1 MAITPNEIL
10 AKEFNNKFRGYDPEQ
25 VNDFLDIVRVELER
39 NIQENHDL
47 TNKLADA
54 NEKLDYFAQ
63 LQESLNS
70 SIIIAQ
76 EAADRLKQNARKE
89 AELILF
95 EAEREADRLLKEASE
110 QANNIY
116 DEADSLI
123 DATEA
128 YRHDIRQ
135 MLTRQ
140 LELIDDPSYLEKFD
154 GTALTRAQVSTPVQP
169 KDRPMSERVDR
180 LVDETDHEMEVEN
193 HRPET
198 IETPIFG
205 QVEKITEEEI
215 VIPDEPK
222 NEEDMDQT
230 QVFSL
235 NEFKETSFESE
246 QKVDTNEPFLSQE
259 ELEAYQDQVADNN
272 DGDDDFWLKSP
283 QGDLSKLFNQKDDAS
298 KGIAVD
304 IEEDQPL

>member
-10 AKEFNNKFRGYDPEQ
+10 AKEFSNKFRGYDPEQ

-39 NIQENHDL
+39 TIQENHDL

-95 EAEREADRLLKEASE
+95 EAEREADRLLKEASD

-128 YRHDIRQ
+128 YRQDIRQ
-135 MLTRQ
+135 MLMRQ
-140 LELIDDPSYLEKFD
+140 MELIDDPSYLEKFD
-154 GTALTRAQVSTPVQP
+154 GTALTRAQMNTPVQP

-180 LVDETDHEMEVEN
+180 LVDETDQAMELEN
-193 HRPET
+193 HRLEP
-198 IETPIFG
+198 IEAPIFG
-205 QVEKITEEEI
+205 QVEKITEEEV
-215 VIPDEPK
+215 VIPDEPSF
-222 NEEDMDQT
+222 EEDMDQT

-235 NEFKETSFESE
+235 DEFKVSSFETATQE
-246 QKVDTNEPFLSQE
+246 DQNEPFLSQE
-259 ELEAYQDQVADNN
+259 ELEAYQDQVADSN
-272 DGDDDFWLKSP
+272 DDDFWLKSP
-283 QGDLSKLFNQKDDAS
+283 QGDLSKLFNQKDDAA

-304 IEEDQPL
+304 TEEDQPL